1 MATATGLLAS
11 MLSGMIGH
19 ELVFRNW
26 EGKMIVQKAPGK
38 RKTRPTRAMAV
49 QNNKFKQGMVYGV
62 RMNQDTDMKELYY
75 RKRAPRQNVCSRA
88 LQDYLTAPEVTD
100 INVSQYSGKPGDTI
114 EIRAHDDF
122 HVAYV
127 QVDIWSAGGVLV
139 ERGDAV
145 VQPSG
150 LVWTYTAKAANPNLA
165 GTKVTAYAMD
175 IPNNEGTLSV
185 TIDKAPETEKPV
197 ASEKSIPP
205 TSVETG
211 ESQQRVAFGGQGHQS
226 CMPAAYSRKMA
237 ADSNCAWCDIGRE
250 MQDLVFTGRT
260 ELAALN

>member
-11 MLSGMIGH
+11 MLRGMIGH
-19 ELVFRNW
+19 ELVFREW

-38 RKTRPTRAMAV
+38 RTTRPTRAMAV
-49 QNNKFKQGMVYGV
+49 QNDKFRHGMAYGV
-62 RMNQDTDMKELYY
+62 RMNQDADMKEAYY

-88 LQDYLTAPEVTD
+88 LQDFLTAPEVTE
-100 INVSQYSGKPGDTI
+100 INVQGYSGQPGDTI

-145 VQPSG
+145 VQPNG
-150 LVWTYTAKAANPNLA
+150 LVWTYTAKETHRSLA

-185 TIDKAPETEKPV
+185 TIEKTPDTAKNDKPDERLSQIPGKTREIRRNVAVVGLQNQTFVPV
-197 ASEKSIPP
+197 AYQPKLRSDSSCDFCGMP
-205 TSVETG
+205 VEIR
-211 ESQQRVAFGGQGHQS
+211 SHGH
-226 CMPAAYSRKMA
+226 P
-237 ADSNCAWCDIGRE
+237 II
-250 MQDLVFTGRT
+250 V
-260 ELAALN
+260 

>member
-1 MATATGLLAS
+1 

-38 RKTRPTRAMAV
+38 RKTKPTRAMAV
-49 QNNKFKQGMVYGV
+49 QNNKFKQGMAYGV
-62 RMNQDTDMKELYY
+62 RMNQDADMKDAYY

-88 LQDYLTAPEVTD
+88 LQDFLTAPEVTD
-100 INVSQYSGKPGDTI
+100 INVNGYAGRPGDTI
-114 EIRAHDDF
+114 EIRAQDDF

-127 QVDIWSAGGVLV
+127 QVDIWSSGGVLV
-139 ERGDAV
+139 ERGDAA

-150 LVWTYTAKAANPNLA
+150 LVWTYTAKADNQDLA

-185 TIDKAPETEKPV
+185 TIVKAPEKAKIVEPQGSISQAPAKT
-197 ASEKSIPP
+197 SEVRRSEAVRPD
-205 TSVETG
+205 S
-211 ESQQRVAFGGQGHQS
+211 S
-226 CMPAAYSRKMA
+226 CA
-237 ADSNCAWCDIGRE
+237 NCNVDIE
-250 MQDLVFTGRT
+250 MQGLLFK
-260 ELAALN
+260 AARLTPLRC